1 MGSFSS
7 FDLRFRL
14 VSNPV
19 VLVHGFASSF
29 DHGWRQAGWVDLLR
43 DADRQV
49 IPVDLLGHGN
59 AEKPHDPDAYDH
71 IEDGVRAVLPEGQPV
86 DAIGFSLGAKTI
98 LRLASEDPSRFDRIV
113 LGGVGANVFA
123 DQGGEVIAKA
133 VEEGTSEDDIA
144 GRVFASLAA
153 APGQDRKALAA
164 CMRRAMKALTP
175 EQVAKVDRPVLVVL
189 GDKDFA
195 GPADPLVEAL
205 PNAKLVTLRNVD
217 HFATPSDFGFIDAA
231 LDFIGAS
238 L

>member
-1 MGSFSS
+1 MSTSE
-7 FDLRFRL
+7 
-14 VSNPV
+14 NPV

-29 DHGWRQAGWVDLLR
+29 EHGWRQNGWVDLLA
-43 DADRQV
+43 DAGREV
-49 IPVDLLGHGN
+49 IPVDLLGHGT
-59 AEKPHDPDAYDH
+59 ADKPHDPAAYDH
-71 IEDGVRAVLPEGQPV
+71 IETSVAAVLPEGRPV
-86 DAIGFSLGAKTI
+86 DAIGFSLGAKTL
-98 LRLASEDPSRFDRIV
+98 LRLAADDPSRFDRIV
-113 LGGVGANVFA
+113 VGGIGANVFS
-123 DQGGEVIAKA
+123 DQGGDVIARA

-144 GRVFASLAA
+144 GRVFASLAD
-153 APGQDRKALAA
+153 APGQDRQALGA

-195 GPADPLVEAL
+195 GPADPLIDAL

-231 LDFIGAS
+231 LSFIGAA

>member
-1 MGSFSS
+1 MSS
-7 FDLRFRL
+7 
-14 VSNPV
+14 SANPV

-29 DHGWRQAGWVDLLR
+29 DHGWRQSGWVDLLA
-43 DADRQV
+43 DAGREV

-59 AEKPHDPDAYDH
+59 AEKPHDPSAYDH
-71 IEDGVRAVLPEGQPV
+71 IEESVAAVLPDRPV
-86 DAIGFSLGAKTI
+86 DAIGFSLGAKTL
-98 LRLASEDPSRFDRIV
+98 LRLAAEDTSRFDRIV
-113 LGGVGANVFA
+113 VGGIGANVFS
-123 DQGGEVIAKA
+123 DQGGETIAKA
-133 VEEGTSEDDIA
+133 VEEGTSDDDIA

-195 GPADPLVEAL
+195 GPADPLIDAL
-205 PNAKLVTLRNVD
+205 PNAKLVTLRKVD

-231 LDFIGAS
+231 LNFIGAG

>member
-1 MGSFSS
+1 MS
-7 FDLRFRL
+7 D
-14 VSNPV
+14 NPV

-29 DHGWRQAGWVDLLR
+29 EHGWREPGWVDLLA
-43 DADRQV
+43 DAGREV
-49 IPVDLLGHGN
+49 IPVDLLGHGS
-59 AEKPHDPDAYDH
+59 AEKPHDPEAYDH
-71 IEDGVRAVLPEGQPV
+71 IEESVAAVLPAGRPV

-98 LRLASEDPSRFDRIV
+98 LRLASDDPSRFDRIV
-113 LGGVGANVFA
+113 VGGVGANVFS
-123 DQGGEVIAKA
+123 DQGGETIAKA
-133 VEEGTSEDDIA
+133 VEEGTSDDDIA
-144 GRVFASLAA
+144 GRVFASLAS

-195 GPADPLVEAL
+195 GPADPLIDAL
-205 PNAKLVTLRNVD
+205 PNAKLVMLRNVD

-231 LDFIGAS
+231 LNFIGAG